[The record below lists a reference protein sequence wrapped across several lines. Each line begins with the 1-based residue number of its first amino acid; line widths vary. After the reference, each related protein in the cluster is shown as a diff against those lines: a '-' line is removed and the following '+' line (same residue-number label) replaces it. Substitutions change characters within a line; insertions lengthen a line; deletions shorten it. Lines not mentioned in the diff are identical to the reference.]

1 MLNLW
6 LLRINVN
13 YEDIGKGGDDASSPI
28 RMADILLQ
36 KKIKPPTDDSVI
48 KVILFVPILH

>member
-13 YEDIGKGGDDASSPI
+13 YEDIGKGGDDAWF
-28 RMADILLQ
+28 ADQ
-36 KKIKPPTDDSVI
+36 DGGY
-48 KVILFVPILH
+48 FVAEKD